1 MADLDIK
8 LREDAAGYTEGL
20 TYGQMIMLQLTK
32 RAWLINGLTMTLN
45 PLNEAGQVQIPVF
58 KRGALKGSTPL
69 CDEGKF
75 NKAKKTFET
84 LLLNEKVS
92 GEFDGCFTVAGT
104 AHKEWERALNNAT
117 LMQLALDYQTVVEA
131 AIGATGTASTIVDK
145 GMTPLQVLLSLG
157 SEYFKTNGTKATVA
171 LVNSE
176 FYAKLIS
183 QNVGLAT
190 SSSDFAFVNG
200 SVGRVGGFEIIETD
214 LVDDV
219 TLINEQAVQIA
230 VAANPQQI
238 PQFANIIGNVDMS
251 SFDIGFS
258 AGMIS
263 KTDIKPTFVGAT
275 TYVHVPF
282 GVKVIKDL
290 VLKYKATATPEV

>member
-20 TYGQMIMLQLTK
+20 TYGQMIMLQLSK

-45 PLNEAGQVQIPVF
+45 SLNEAGQVQIPVF
-58 KRGALKGSTPL
+58 KRGTLKGSTPL
-69 CDEGKF
+69 CDEGTF
-75 NKAKKTFET
+75 NKASKSFET
-84 LLLNEKVS
+84 LLLDKKIS

-104 AHKEWERALNNAT
+104 AHKDWERMLNNAT
-117 LMQLALDYQTVVEA
+117 LMQMALDYQTEVEKELA
-131 AIGATGTASTIVDK
+131 KVGTASKIVDK

-157 SEYFKTNGTKATVA
+157 SEYFKANGTKATVA

-183 QNVGLAT
+183 QNIGLAT
-190 SSSDFAFVNG
+190 ASSDFAFVNG

-214 LVDDV
+214 LVNDV
-219 TLINEQAVQIA
+219 TLINDQAVQLA
-230 VAANPQQI
+230 VASSPQQV
-238 PQFANIIGNVDMS
+238 PQFGGIIGNVDMT

-263 KTDIKPTFVGAT
+263 KTDIKPTYIGAT
-275 TYVHVPF
+275 TYVHVPI
-282 GVKVIKDL
+282 GVKVITDL
-290 VLKYKATATPEV
+290 VLKYTASVVPEV